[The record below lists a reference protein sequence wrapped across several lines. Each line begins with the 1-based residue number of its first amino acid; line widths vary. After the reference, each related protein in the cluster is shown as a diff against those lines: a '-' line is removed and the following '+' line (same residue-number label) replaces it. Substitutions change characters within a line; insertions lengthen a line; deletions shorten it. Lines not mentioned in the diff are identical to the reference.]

1 MPDSII
7 MWTIMSLLFL
17 CFVML
22 IVLWGIT
29 RRLSARLQK
38 SVSLIDE
45 LHKISITQNQQLS
58 ALEQEQGELSTELLT
73 RQKQFEHIQAASVIR
88 MEKVEDTVER
98 LEEQDP
104 ALKMY
109 SKASKLVEQGA
120 AMSDIIEASGLPRAE
135 VEVLLSLH
143 SVKRKSSE

>member
-1 MPDSII
+1 MPDSVIV
-7 MWTIMSLLFL
+7 WTLISLLFL
-17 CFVML
+17 CLVML

-29 RRLSARLQK
+29 RRLSARLQQ

-45 LHKISITQNQQLS
+45 LHKISLSQNQQLS
-58 ALEQEQGELSTELLT
+58 ALEHKQGELSTELLA
-73 RQKQFEHIQAASVIR
+73 RQQQFEHIQAASVIR

-143 SVKRKSSE
+143 SVKRQSSE

>member
-1 MPDSII
+1 MPDSVI
-7 MWTIMSLLFL
+7 MWTLISLLFA

-22 IVLWGIT
+22 LVLWVFNRNLNI
-29 RRLSARLQK
+29 RLQQ
-38 SVSLIDE
+38 SVNLIDE
-45 LHKISITQNQQLS
+45 LHKISLAQKKQFS
-58 ALEQEQGELSTELLT
+58 DLEQDQNNLKTELRK
-73 RQKQFEHIQAASVIR
+73 RQHDVEHLQASAISRI
-88 MEKVEDTVER
+88 EKVESIVER

-120 AMSDIIEASGLPRAE
+120 AMNDIIEASGLPRAE

-143 SVKRKSSE
+143 SRKS

>member
-1 MPDSII
+1 MPDSVI
-7 MWTIMSLLFL
+7 MWTLISLLFA

-22 IVLWGIT
+22 LVLWVFNRNLNI
-29 RRLSARLQK
+29 RLQQ
-38 SVSLIDE
+38 SVNLIDE
-45 LHKISITQNQQLS
+45 LHKISLAQKKQFS
-58 ALEQEQGELSTELLT
+58 DLEQDQNNLKTELRK
-73 RQKQFEHIQAASVIR
+73 RQHDVEHLQASAISRI
-88 MEKVEDTVER
+88 EKVESTVER

-120 AMSDIIEASGLPRAE
+120 AMNDIIEASGLPRAE

-143 SVKRKSSE
+143 SRKS